1 MKNVKEDKVKDK
13 DKSNVKDKVRRSK
26 EWRELRKKIQSQY
39 NGKDPITNSNLYKG
53 FNVHHL
59 DMSIENYDNLSM
71 DRFVPLN
78 KMTHDTIH
86 FLYRYYRK
94 DKHILE
100 RIREVLERMLEYEC
114 TI

>member
-1 MKNVKEDKVKDK
+1 MKNVKEDKVKED
-13 DKSNVKDKVRRSK
+13 NVKDKVRRSK
-26 EWRELRKKIQSQY
+26 KWKELRKKIQSQY
-39 NGKDPITNSNLYKG
+39 NDKDPITNSKLYKG

>member
-1 MKNVKEDKVKDK
+1 MNIMDLILHFMQYYIDKNYIIGVNIIT
-13 DKSNVKDKVRRSK
+13 NVV
-26 EWRELRKKIQSQY
+26 
-39 NGKDPITNSNLYKG
+39 GKDES
-53 FNVHHL
+53 V
-59 DMSIENYDNLSM
+59 ENYDNLSM

-100 RIREVLERMLEYEC
+100 RIREVLERMLEYEY

>member
-1 MKNVKEDKVKDK
+1 MKKH
-13 DKSNVKDKVRRSK
+13 
-26 EWRELRKKIQSQY
+26 W
-39 NGKDPITNSNLYKG
+39 
-53 FNVHHL
+53 
-59 DMSIENYDNLSM
+59 NYDNLSM

-100 RIREVLERMLEYEC
+100 RIREVLERMLEYEY

>member
-13 DKSNVKDKVRRSK
+13 VRRSK
-26 EWRELRKKIQSQY
+26 EWKELRKKIQSQY
-39 NGKDPITNSNLYKG
+39 NGKDPITNSKLYTG

-59 DMSIENYDNLSM
+59 DMSVENYDNLSM
-71 DRFVPLN
+71 ERFVPLN

-94 DKHILE
+94 DKNILE
-100 RIREVLERMLEYEC
+100 RIREVLERMMFYLDDKRNS
-114 TI
+114 

>member
-1 MKNVKEDKVKDK
+1 MKNAKEDKVK

-26 EWRELRKKIQSQY
+26 EWKELRKKIQSQY

-53 FNVHHL
+53 FIIHHL
-59 DMSIENYDNLSM
+59 DMSIENYDNLSIE
-71 DRFVPLN
+71 RFVPLN

>member
-1 MKNVKEDKVKDK
+1 MNIMDLILQVMQYYIDKNYIIGVNIIT
-13 DKSNVKDKVRRSK
+13 NVV
-26 EWRELRKKIQSQY
+26 
-39 NGKDPITNSNLYKG
+39 GKDES
-53 FNVHHL
+53 V
-59 DMSIENYDNLSM
+59 ENYDNLSM

>member
-1 MKNVKEDKVKDK
+1 MKNVKEDNVKDK
-13 DKSNVKDKVRRSK
+13 DKSNVKDEVRRSK
-26 EWRELRKKIQSQY
+26 EWKELRKKIQSQY
-39 NGKDPITNSNLYKG
+39 NGKDPITSSKLYKG